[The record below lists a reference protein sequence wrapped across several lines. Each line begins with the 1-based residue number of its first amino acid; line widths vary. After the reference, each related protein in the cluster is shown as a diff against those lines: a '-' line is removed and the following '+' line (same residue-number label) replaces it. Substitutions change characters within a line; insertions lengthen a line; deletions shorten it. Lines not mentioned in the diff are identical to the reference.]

1 MIVFRARTSRG
12 ASDTVDEAERIYRLC
27 KEDALRAVEM
37 VHTQFGVLV
46 LRTQVMLSLSGIVIT
61 VTGFSGKAIA
71 ATGVL
76 ARVCIVAG
84 LVLVLAAAAVAMGGV
99 LRLKWITEILEDDTL
114 VSLRKAIAIR
124 DKKSAFLKVSVAL
137 FLVGF
142 SLYVAAVAQLL
153 IAP

>member
-1 MIVFRARTSRG
+1 
-12 ASDTVDEAERIYRLC
+12 
-27 KEDALRAVEM
+27 M

-71 ATGVL
+71 STGVL
-76 ARVCIVAG
+76 ARVCIVSG
-84 LVLVLAAAAVAMGGV
+84 LVLVLAAAAVAMAGV
-99 LRLKWITEILEDDTL
+99 LRLKWITEILTDDALDTL
-114 VSLRKAIAIR
+114 RSAIAIR
-124 DKKSAFLKVSVAL
+124 DKKSVFLKVAVAL

-153 IAP
+153 IVAPTD

>member
-1 MIVFRARTSRG
+1 M
-12 ASDTVDEAERIYRLC
+12 DEAERIYRLC

-71 ATGVL
+71 ATGVV

-99 LRLKWITEILEDDTL
+99 LRLKWITEILTDDTL
-114 VSLRKAIAIR
+114 DTLRRAIAIR
-124 DKKSAFLKVSVAL
+124 DKKSAFLKISVAL

-153 IAP
+153 IASEG

>member
-1 MIVFRARTSRG
+1 MIVFRAPRARG
-12 ASDTVDEAERIYRLC
+12 RRDTVDEAERIYRLC

-71 ATGVL
+71 ATGAV

-84 LVLVLAAAAVAMGGV
+84 LVLVLAAAAVAMAGV
-99 LRLKWITEILEDDTL
+99 LRLKWITEILTDDTL
-114 VSLRKAIAIR
+114 DTLRRAIAIR
-124 DKKSAFLKVSVAL
+124 DKKSAFLRAAVAL
-137 FLVGF
+137 FLLGF

-153 IAP
+153 IAS